1 MQREARAQPGQPA
14 VGSPGGPQARAAASR
29 AAAGAWA
36 VAQGHGVL
44 LALVLIVAV
53 TGLLNPRFFAPVNL
67 ETVGRQIAV
76 FGLLALGETFV
87 ILTGGIDLSVG
98 SMTALSGI
106 LVAWF
111 IMRLPAVGLVGA
123 VALTL
128 LIGAA
133 VGLWHALFVTRLGVP
148 PFVITLATFA
158 AARGLASVITRGW
171 PISGLPEA
179 FRALWETRL
188 AGVLPLPVAVLLA
201 AVAAAEFVLRR
212 TAFGVHLYAVGG
224 NMEAARRAGIRVNRV
239 RTACYVISSLGAA
252 LVGVLIASRLGQGNP
267 TVGNVYELYAIAA
280 AVIGGVSLFGGEGT
294 AYGSLIGA
302 SIISVIW
309 NALVLL
315 RVSAYWHD
323 VAVGGVIAAAVTY
336 DIFRRRAL
344 ERAA

>member
-1 MQREARAQPGQPA
+1 MGGARDGLSALNLLRGQ
-14 VGSPGGPQARAAASR
+14 
-29 AAAGAWA
+29 
-36 VAQGHGVL
+36 GVL
-44 LALVLIVAV
+44 VALLVVVAV
-53 TGLLNPRFFAPVNL
+53 TGLINPRFFAPLNL
-67 ETVGRQIAV
+67 ETLGRQIAV

-87 ILTGGIDLSVG
+87 MLTAGIDLSVG

-111 IMRLPAVGLVGA
+111 IVNLPVIGLTGA
-123 VALTL
+123 VLLTL
-128 LIGAA
+128 LVGVG

-158 AARGLASVITRGW
+158 AARGLASVITKGW
-171 PISGLPEA
+171 PISGLPNA
-179 FRALWETRL
+179 FRAVWETRL
-188 AGVLPLPVAVLLA
+188 FSVLPMPVAILVVAVLLT
-201 AVAAAEFVLRR
+201 EFVLRR

-224 NMEAARRAGIRVNRV
+224 NIEAARRAGIKVNRV
-239 RTACYVISSLGAA
+239 RTVCYVTSSTLAA

-294 AYGSLIGA
+294 GYGSLIGA
-302 SIISVIW
+302 AIISVIW

-323 VAVGGVIAAAVTY
+323 VAVGAVIAAAVTY

-344 ERAA
+344 ERAG

>member
-1 MQREARAQPGQPA
+1 MRVFELLR
-14 VGSPGGPQARAAASR
+14 
-29 AAAGAWA
+29 
-36 VAQGHGVL
+36 GHGVL
-44 LALVLIVAV
+44 LALLVIVVV
-53 TGLLNPRFFAPVNL
+53 TSLLNPRFFSPLNL
-67 ETVGRQIAV
+67 ETLSRQVAI

-98 SMTALSGI
+98 SMAALSGI

-111 IMRLPAVGLVGA
+111 IVNMPVIGLTGA
-123 VALTL
+123 VVLTL
-128 LIGAA
+128 LLGAGA
-133 VGLWHALFVTRLGVP
+133 GLWHGFFVTRLGVP

-158 AARGLASVITRGW
+158 AARGLASVITKGW
-171 PISGLPEA
+171 PISGLPNA

-188 AGVLPLPVAVLLA
+188 LGFLPLPVALLA
-201 AVAAAEFVLRR
+201 ATVLTTEFVLRR
-212 TAFGVHLYAVGG
+212 TVFGLHLYAVGG
-224 NMEAARRAGIRVNRV
+224 SIEAARRAGIKVNRI
-239 RTACYVISSLGAA
+239 RTICYVTSSCLAA

-323 VAVGGVIAAAVTY
+323 VAVGAVIAAAVTY

-344 ERAA
+344 ERVG

>member
-1 MQREARAQPGQPA
+1 MQREVRSQHEPASVTPAGVGEGASVTRRTPVARSLLRGQ
-14 VGSPGGPQARAAASR
+14 
-29 AAAGAWA
+29 
-36 VAQGHGVL
+36 GVL
-44 LALVLIVAV
+44 LALVVVVAA
-53 TGLLNPRFFAPVNL
+53 TGLANPRFFSPVNL
-67 ETVGRQIAV
+67 ETVGRQIAI

-106 LVAWF
+106 VVAWF
-111 IMRLPAVGLVGA
+111 ITRLPGIGLTGA

-128 LIGAA
+128 LLGAA
-133 VGLWHALFVTRLGVP
+133 VGAWHGLFVTRMGVP

-171 PISGLPEA
+171 PISGLPEG
-179 FRALWETRL
+179 FRALWESRV
-188 AGVLPLPVAVLLA
+188 AGVLPMPVAILLLA
-201 AVAAAEFVLRR
+201 VLAGELVLRR

-224 NMEAARRAGIRVNRV
+224 HMEAARRAGIHVNRI
-239 RTACYVISSLGAA
+239 RTTCYVISSTTAA
-252 LVGVLIASRLGQGNP
+252 LVGILIASRLGQGNP

-302 SIISVIW
+302 SIISIIW

-323 VAVGGVIAAAVTY
+323 VAVGAVIAAAVTY

-344 ERAA
+344 ERAG